1 MRRPTET
8 WPNTPEKIRITG
20 VNEQPGIPVAQ
31 TEDVIRRLESH
42 GVMRTPQRVEI
53 GQVLFARPQHL
64 SAERILE
71 ALRTLGS
78 SVSKATVYNTLNL
91 FAQKGLVRIVTVD
104 PTRLYYD
111 STTSEHHHFY
121 DTDTGELTDIPAEE
135 VEVSKLPRLPEGTE
149 AEGVQVVVRVRRRA
163 DASV

>member
-1 MRRPTET
+1 MTR
-8 WPNTPEKIRITG
+8 
-20 VNEQPGIPVAQ
+20 VSEQPAISVAQ
-31 TEDVIRRLESH
+31 PEDVIQRLETH

-71 ALRTLGS
+71 TLRAMGS

-121 DTDTGELTDIPAEE
+121 DADTGELIDIPAEE
-135 VEVSKLPRLPEGTE
+135 VEVSRLPQLPQGTV
-149 AEGVQVVVRVRRRA
+149 ADGVQVVVRVKRQA
-163 DASV
+163 

>member
-1 MRRPTET
+1 M
-8 WPNTPEKIRITG
+8 NS
-20 VNEQPGIPVAQ
+20 VVAPA
-31 TEDVIRRLESH
+31 EEVVRRLESH
-42 GVMRTPQRVEI
+42 GVTQTPQRIEI
-53 GQVLFARPQHL
+53 GQVLFARAQHL
-64 SAERILE
+64 SAERILD
-71 ALRTLGS
+71 ALRGMGS

-135 VEVSKLPRLPEGTE
+135 VEVSRLPRLPEGTV
-149 AEGVQVVVRVRRRA
+149 AAGVQVVVRVRR
-163 DASV
+163 SG

>member
-1 MRRPTET
+1 VNVSAET
-8 WPNTPEKIRITG
+8 PFAP
-20 VNEQPGIPVAQ
+20 A
-31 TEDVIRRLESH
+31 EDVIRRLESH
-42 GVMRTPQRVEI
+42 GVMQTPQRVEI

-71 ALRTLGS
+71 TLRGMGS
-78 SVSKATVYNTLNL
+78 TVSKATVYNTLNL

-121 DTDTGELTDIPAEE
+121 DADTGELIDIPAEE
-135 VEVSKLPRLPEGTE
+135 IEVSRLPQLPEGTV
-149 AEGVQVVVRVRRRA
+149 AEGVQVVVRVRRQ
-163 DASV
+163 S

>member
-1 MRRPTET
+1 M
-8 WPNTPEKIRITG
+8 
-20 VNEQPGIPVAQ
+20 NEQPTIAVAQ
-31 TEDVIRRLESH
+31 AEDVIRRLASR

-71 ALRTLGS
+71 TLRAMGS

-121 DTDTGELTDIPAEE
+121 DADTGELIDIPAEE
-135 VEVSKLPRLPEGTE
+135 IEVSRLPQLPEGTV
-149 AEGVQVVVRVRRRA
+149 AEGVQVVVWVRRRA
-163 DASV
+163 

>member
-1 MRRPTET
+1 M
-8 WPNTPEKIRITG
+8 NDM
-20 VNEQPGIPVAQ
+20 PGNGFA
-31 TEDVIRRLESH
+31 TAEDVARRLESH
-42 GVMRTPQRVEI
+42 GVMETPQRIEI

-71 ALRTLGS
+71 ELRSAGS
-78 SVSKATVYNTLNL
+78 KVSKATVYNTLNL

-121 DTDTGELTDIPAEE
+121 DADTGELTDIPAED
-135 VEVSKLPRLPEGTE
+135 V
-149 AEGVQVVVRVRRRA
+149 
-163 DASV
+163 

>member
-1 MRRPTET
+1 MTR
-8 WPNTPEKIRITG
+8 
-20 VNEQPGIPVAQ
+20 VSEQPAISVAQ
-31 TEDVIRRLESH
+31 PEDVIQRLETH

-71 ALRTLGS
+71 TLRAMGS

-121 DTDTGELTDIPAEE
+121 DADTGELIDIPAEE
-135 VEVSKLPRLPEGTE
+135 VEVSRLPQLPQGTV
-149 AEGVQVVVRVRRRA
+149 ADGVQVVVRVKRRA
-163 DASV
+163 

>member
-1 MRRPTET
+1 
-8 WPNTPEKIRITG
+8 
-20 VNEQPGIPVAQ
+20 VIPVADNDLPLAHAD
-31 TEDVIRRLESH
+31 EVARRLESH
-42 GVMRTPQRVEI
+42 GVTQTPQRVEI
-53 GQVLFARPQHL
+53 GRVLFARPQHL

-71 ALRTLGS
+71 ALRSRGS

-121 DTDTGELTDIPAEE
+121 DADTGELIDIPAEQ
-135 VEVSKLPRLPEGTE
+135 VEVSRLPELPEGTV
-149 AEGVQVVVRVRRRA
+149 ADGVQVVVRVRRR
-163 DASV
+163 S

>member
-1 MRRPTET
+1 VNAQ
-8 WPNTPEKIRITG
+8 PNII
-20 VNEQPGIPVAQ
+20 VAQ
-31 TEDVIRRLESH
+31 AEEVARRLDSH
-42 GVMRTPQRVEI
+42 GVTQTPQRIEI

-71 ALRTLGS
+71 ALRGMGS

-91 FAQKGLVRIVTVD
+91 FVQKGLVRIVTVD

-121 DTDTGELTDIPAEE
+121 DTDTGELIDIPAEE
-135 VEVSKLPRLPEGTE
+135 VEVSRLPRLPEGTV
-149 AEGVQVVVRVRRRA
+149 AEGVQVVVRVRRPG
-163 DASV
+163 